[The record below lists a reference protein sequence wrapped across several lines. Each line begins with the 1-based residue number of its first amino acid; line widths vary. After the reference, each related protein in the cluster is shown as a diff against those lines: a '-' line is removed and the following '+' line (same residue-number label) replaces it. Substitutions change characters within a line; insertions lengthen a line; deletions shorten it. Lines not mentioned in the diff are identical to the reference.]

1 MVVNIRW
8 RLWRQMRLTAKS
20 PLIRALGAGLWRCR
34 RVHQR
39 VAIHHAAGVDGG
51 ELLLRVFEQ
60 LRRRA
65 VNEDFGV
72 WRAPQHLVE
81 DVVRAVGQVGDAVAV

>member
-1 MVVNIRW
+1 M
-8 RLWRQMRLTAKS
+8 
-20 PLIRALGAGLWRCR
+20 RALPWVRRAPRKLLRRG

-60 LRRRA
+60 LCRRA
-65 VNEDFGV
+65 VDEAFRV
-72 WRAPQHLVE
+72 RRAPQHLVE